1 MECIRLEPNAAA
13 VAAVLAINRERA
25 ASGDVPRAAVMTFGC
40 QQNEADSEKLLGLC
54 GMMGYTPT
62 EAVEEA
68 SLILVNTCAVREHA
82 EQKVL
87 SIIGGLK
94 RLKKERPDTL
104 IGVVGC
110 MAAEEHRVSLIRT
123 SYPYVDF
130 TMSPS
135 SLATLPEVVLSR
147 LSGGKRSFLTSLE
160 PTVAEGIT
168 PYRRGGDR
176 AYVSIMHGCNNFC
189 SYCIVPYVRGRERS
203 RARADILSEVRGLV
217 ASGVHEITLLGQ
229 NVNSY
234 LDTTD
239 FAGLLGELADLP
251 GDFLLRFMT
260 SHPKDVSP
268 RLIEVIGEKEKIAP
282 AFHLPLQSGSDRI
295 LSLMNR
301 RYDTEKYLK
310 TVEALRRARPGITL
324 TSDIIVAF
332 PTETEEDFE
341 GTLDVLRTVRFDMV
355 FSFLYSPRVGTP
367 AAAMEGQLSDE
378 VRADRMRRL
387 LELQG
392 TIAGE
397 IGRTYVGKTL
407 RVLDEGPS
415 KNDPTRHSGRTAGGK
430 LVHYKTDAPS
440 VGGFKTV
447 HIDRADAY
455 AMYGTVK
462 ESEDTK

>member
-1 MECIRLEPNAAA
+1 MESIREVPNAAA
-13 VAAVLAINRERA
+13 LAAVLEINRQKRA
-25 ASGDVPRAAVMTFGC
+25 AGEVPYAAVMTFGC
-40 QQNEADSEKLLGLC
+40 QQNEADSEKLLGLAS
-54 GMMGYTPT
+54 MMGYTPT
-62 EAVEEA
+62 EEVERA

-94 RLKKERPDTL
+94 RIKRERPDTL

-110 MAAEEHRVSLIRT
+110 MAAEAHRVEGLKK

-135 SLATLPEVVLSR
+135 SLARLPEVVLAR
-147 LSGGKRSFLTSLE
+147 LSGGKRSFLTSTE
-160 PTVAEGIT
+160 PTLSEGIT

-176 AYVSIMHGCNNFC
+176 AYLSIMHGCNNFC

-203 RARADILSEVRGLV
+203 RAAEDIIREAKELV
-217 ASGVHEITLLGQ
+217 AAGVHEITLLGQ

-234 LDTTD
+234 RDTTD
-239 FAGLLGELADLP
+239 FSGLLSSLADIP

-295 LSLMNR
+295 LALMNR
-301 RYDTEKYLK
+301 RYDTKKYLE
-310 TVEALRRARPGITL
+310 TVAALRTSRPGITL
-324 TSDIIVAF
+324 TSDIIVGF
-332 PTETEEDFE
+332 PSETEEDFE
-341 GTLDVLRTVRFDMV
+341 KTLAILRTVRFDMV
-355 FSFLYSPRVGTP
+355 FSFLYSKRVGTP
-367 AAAMEGQLSDE
+367 AATMEGQLSDE

-387 LELQG
+387 LDLQG
-392 TIAGE
+392 EIASE
-397 IGRTYVGKTL
+397 IGQTYVGRTL

-415 KNDPTRHSGRTAGGK
+415 KSDPSRHSGRTAGGK
-430 LVHYKTDAPS
+430 LVHYEPRGTS

-462 ESEDTK
+462 ESEDIK